1 MVNWQ
6 DPARVAADY
15 LAFIKLIHVMAGILI
30 WDFVVNLPF
39 DMSVFTKKR
48 KLRWTFMLYLG
59 CRWWPI
65 LCITVI
71 LVGMDVGHKIN
82 CVGWVV
88 SVFTFAYLSF
98 IFASALIVLRITAI
112 WDRNKFAVGLAS
124 AAWLASTGS
133 YLQSV
138 ARAVFNPQGAFCAV
152 LNTDE
157 SKVNILVT
165 VATDITLLG
174 LMLGGLLRWTGE
186 RRACGI
192 WRLLYNQG
200 LVWLVVVTL
209 SEVPTAVL
217 IILDLNDPLNLMF
230 QVPELVIMALGAAHI
245 YRVLAEY
252 SSQDIM
258 CTTGADYGRASEQ
271 LVFARG
277 VGGDSR
283 LAPAL
288 GASSEQ
294 TLAVYIMNSRAAS
307 GERGGDETTKL
318 VEIVD
323 LIQ

>member
-82 CVGWVV
+82 CVLQRLVKEFI
-88 SVFTFAYLSF
+88 SQRPAQTFAYLSF
-98 IFASALIVLRITAI
+98 IFASALIVLRIWRRAKFSTAI

-138 ARAVFNPQGAFCAV
+138 HPSFQY
-152 LNTDE
+152 T
-157 SKVNILVT
+157 
-165 VATDITLLG
+165 
-174 LMLGGLLRWTGE
+174 
-186 RRACGI
+186 RR
-192 WRLLYNQG
+192 
-200 LVWLVVVTL
+200 
-209 SEVPTAVL
+209 
-217 IILDLNDPLNLMF
+217 D
-230 QVPELVIMALGAAHI
+230 
-245 YRVLAEY
+245 
-252 SSQDIM
+252 
-258 CTTGADYGRASEQ
+258 
-271 LVFARG
+271 
-277 VGGDSR
+277 
-283 LAPAL
+283 
-288 GASSEQ
+288 
-294 TLAVYIMNSRAAS
+294 
-307 GERGGDETTKL
+307 
-318 VEIVD
+318 
-323 LIQ
+323 